1 MTRKYN
7 IICTEKYLLVVD
19 DSQITEGDYCLANAK
34 TYNNEI
40 VTYRKSPCPP
50 PFVSNLNILKKIIAH
65 LPLNGSSTL
74 DSVDLL
80 PPLPDEV
87 EEMAMKKLK
96 SRWSH
101 LYTFGYPK
109 KPYPTNYE
117 NDLNMVMVGI
127 YQAKEKYK
135 YTEEDIMKAIKMAR
149 EFNKLIEEDGYD
161 EFRYTQEHI
170 IQSLQQP
177 KMPIGFECEIEKADY
192 WYLENNNLIKPK
204 TTVADGLTQWTG
216 QYTY

>member
-7 IICTEKYLLVVD
+7 IICTEKYLLIVD
-19 DSQITEGDYCLANAK
+19 DSEIKDGDYCLANAK

-65 LPLNGSSTL
+65 LPLNGASTL
-74 DSVDLL
+74 DGVDLL

-87 EEMAMKKLK
+87 EKLANEEFPDESTPGWK
-96 SRWSH
+96 DSFSPRERRG
-101 LYTFGYPK
+101 FIAGYNK
-109 KPYPTNYE
+109 
-117 NDLNMVMVGI
+117 
-127 YQAKEKYK
+127 AKEKYK
-135 YTEEDIMKAIKMAR
+135 YTEDDVIKIVEKSR
-149 EFNKLIEEDGYD
+149 ETGEPAEYLML
-161 EFRYTQEHI
+161 H
-170 IQSLQQP
+170 LQQP

-204 TTVADGLTQWTG
+204 TTAAGLTQWAG
-216 QYTY
+216 KYTY